1 MAAEKP
7 NEDVYHKIKTAIG
20 SKWFLFGILILF
32 VVQAG
37 WIAMHSSFPMA
48 FDEQYH
54 LGATQLYAHQWSP
67 FFSNLAP
74 QTAQFGALATD
85 TSFFYHYLMSF
96 PFRVLD
102 ALHVSD
108 MGIVIGLRL
117 INVLFFAAGI
127 YLFSLLLRK
136 LGGSKTII
144 NLVLLGFILLPL
156 TSFLAAQIN
165 YDNLLFPLIGAALL
179 LATML
184 IQKLLATNTIDL
196 RLLLGVLAVCF
207 TASIVKY
214 VFLPVFVGIVL
225 VVGVAIAQRIYV
237 LRRRTKNKTNIG
249 LSGMNNRIV
258 IAVLIGA
265 TLIAGGLLVWR
276 LGYNL
281 AKYQALNP
289 GCSRVVSVEACLA
302 YPVWARD
309 YRSSLTHVPDRS
321 FVQTKAFIKVWGKVV
336 GTELVSV
343 VDVTQGGKEVTP
355 MKLVSTAVI
364 MFVSVAFVA
373 AAFYWKSM
381 LKLGWGWSLVGVVT
395 VLYLAALIIKNYNDF
410 ISYGM
415 AVGVQARYLVP
426 FLIPVIFLAAQLI
439 AGALEDRQHTKA
451 WVSVLVLALIVQ
463 GGGMVTYVLRSDSAW
478 YWNPTSESQLQSS
491 LRSVEILSKQKPNQL
506 AE

>member
-20 SKWFLFGILILF
+20 SKWFLFGILVFF
-32 VVQAG
+32 VLQAG

-48 FDEQYH
+48 FDENYH
-54 LGATQLYAHQWSP
+54 LGAAQLYAHQWSP

-96 PFRVLD
+96 PFRVMD
-102 ALHVSD
+102 ALQVGD
-108 MGIVIGLRL
+108 IGIVIGLRL
-117 INVLFFAAGI
+117 IDVLLFASGI
-127 YLFSLLLRK
+127 YLFALLLKK
-136 LGGSKTII
+136 LGGSKVLI
-144 NLVLLGFILLPL
+144 NLVLLGFVLLPL

-165 YDNLLFPLIGAALL
+165 YDNLLFPLIAGALL
-179 LATML
+179 LATVL
-184 IQKLLATNTIDL
+184 IQKLLATNTIDV
-196 RLLLGVLAVCF
+196 RLFFGLLAVCF

-214 VFLPVFVGIVL
+214 VFLPVFVAIVL
-225 VVGVAIAQRIYV
+225 VTAVALLQRAYV
-237 LRRRTKNKTNIG
+237 LRRKPQAKLS
-249 LSGMNNRIV
+249 LSGTANRTV
-258 IAVLIGA
+258 VALLIGV
-265 TLIAGGLLVWR
+265 TLISGGLLAWR

-281 AKYQALNP
+281 VKYQALNP
-289 GCSRVVSVEACLA
+289 SCSRVVSVEACMA

-309 YRSSLTHVPDRS
+309 YQSSLTHVPVRS
-321 FVQTKAFIKVWGKVV
+321 FVQTKAFIKVWTEVV

-343 VDVTQGGKEVTP
+343 VDVTQGGMKVTP
-355 MKLVSTAVI
+355 MRLVSTAVI
-364 MFVSVAFVA
+364 IFVSVAFVA
-373 AAFYWKSM
+373 ALFYWKSM
-381 LKLGWGWSLVGVVT
+381 LRLGWGWSLIGVVT
-395 VLYLAALIIKNYNDF
+395 VFYVLALITKNYNDF

-415 AVGVQARYLVP
+415 AVGIQARYLVP

-463 GGGMVTYVLRSDSAW
+463 GGGVLTYVLRSDSTW

-491 LRSVEILSKQKPNQL
+491 LRAVDLLSNNKQQPL
-506 AE
+506 GE